1 MKNSITNSKK
11 TFEYLAFCFGIV
23 LIGVLIQ
30 LLQFIKGDD
39 VLFPSV
45 GDVLSCFFKLLAEPY
60 TYKFIGVTLLQL
72 LASIVIATVV
82 GIALGS
88 IAGFNKIVEKILKP
102 FMILFRSL
110 PMIVLIVI
118 LWLILNKEY
127 IPILG
132 TSLVII
138 PIIYEATLQGIRH
151 IEREYFDVYRLY
163 SNTTPYILF
172 RVHLPMISGYLK
184 QAYTNAIGMG
194 LKVIVTIGYVVG
206 VRNSFGQEIVDSRML
221 LEFDKIYAYGL
232 LLIIMVSLF
241 ELLPK
246 LIALVYNKIKYK
258 KEEVK

>member
-1 MKNSITNSKK
+1 MKNSTTNSKK
-11 TFEYLAFCFGIV
+11 LTEYLAFCAGII
-23 LIGVLIQ
+23 LIGVIIQ
-30 LLQFIKGDD
+30 VLRIIKNDNTLFPNVWD
-39 VLFPSV
+39 VLV
-45 GDVLSCFFKLLAEPY
+45 CFFRLLGDY
-60 TYKFIGVTLLQL
+60 HTYAYLGNTLLQL
-72 LASIVIATVV
+72 LYSIIIATVA
-82 GIALGS
+82 GITLGS

-110 PMIVLIVI
+110 PMIILIVI
-118 LWLILNKEY
+118 LWLIINKDVV
-127 IPILG
+127 PVLG
-132 TSLVII
+132 TTLCII
-138 PIIYEATLQGIRH
+138 PIIYEATLQGIRN
-151 IEREYFDVYRLY
+151 IEKEYFDAYRLY
-163 SNTTPYILF
+163 SRTTPYILF

-206 VRNSFGQEIVDSRML
+206 VKQSFGQEIVDSRIL

-258 KEEVK
+258 KEEV